1 MPLIF
6 TGYNRDT
13 NKTIIDSILVSWLS
27 ASNMVSVLLL
37 HALHSQ
43 NSRTLDTLDSFIQE
57 AMAAVLPNLGFRNQ
71 EH

>member
-27 ASNMVSVLLL
+27 ALNMVSVLLL
-37 HALHSQ
+37 HALRSQ
-43 NSRTLDTLDSFIQE
+43 NSRTLDTLDSCIQE

>member
-13 NKTIIDSILVSWLS
+13 NKAIIDSILVSWLS
-27 ASNMVSVLLL
+27 ALNMVSVLLL
-37 HALHSQ
+37 HALRSQ
-43 NSRTLDTLDSFIQE
+43 NSRTLDTLDSCIQE